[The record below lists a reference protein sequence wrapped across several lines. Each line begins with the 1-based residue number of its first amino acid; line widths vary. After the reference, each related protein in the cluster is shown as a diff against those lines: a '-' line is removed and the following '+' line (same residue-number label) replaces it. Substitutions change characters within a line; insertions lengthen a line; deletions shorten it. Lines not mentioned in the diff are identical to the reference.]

1 MQVKLGAATLVK
13 RAKFNKRSEV
23 MRGNRFS
30 MVLVF
35 SLLSAGT
42 TLTAQNSKDNDRT
55 QFRET
60 QALRMAEDMGLD
72 DKTSKD
78 FKELFGK
85 YAEEMEKA
93 RGQKPE
99 ADKDS
104 RRDRKTL
111 TDAEIDKMIE
121 ESIKQEKETA
131 EVKERYFKEFRKI
144 LTARQTARVLN
155 MDRHIGGRHMDFRAG
170 RHGEDDNLKRPDWNK
185 MKDRRVRDA
194 ASDKTKD

>member
-1 MQVKLGAATLVK
+1 
-13 RAKFNKRSEV
+13 
-23 MRGNRFS
+23 

-42 TLTAQNSKDNDRT
+42 TLTAQNTNDKT
-55 QFRET
+55 LFSET

-93 RGQKPE
+93 RGQNFQ
-99 ADKDS
+99 ADKDN
-104 RRDRKTL
+104 RHEQKPL
-111 TDAEIDKMIE
+111 TDAEIDKMMEQSIE
-121 ESIKQEKETA
+121 QQKKTA
-131 EVKERYFKEFRKI
+131 EIKEKYFKEFRKI

-155 MDRHIGGRHMDFRAG
+155 MDRHRGGRHIGFRG
-170 RHGEDDNLKRPDWNK
+170 DRFGDDSNLKRPDWNTL
-185 MKDRRVRDA
+185 KDRRVRDA
-194 ASDKTKD
+194 ASDKKD

>member
-1 MQVKLGAATLVK
+1 
-13 RAKFNKRSEV
+13 
-23 MRGNRFS
+23 

-42 TLTAQNSKDNDRT
+42 TLMAQNSKDNDKT

-60 QALRMAEDMGLD
+60 QARRMAEDMGLD

-78 FKELFGK
+78 FKELFGR

-93 RGQKPE
+93 KGQHPE
-99 ADKDS
+99 AGKDN
-104 RRDRKTL
+104 RREQKTL

-121 ESIKQEKETA
+121 ESIDQEKKRV
-131 EVKERYFKEFRKI
+131 EVKEKYFKEFRKI

-155 MDRHIGGRHMDFRAG
+155 MDKRRGDRHMDFRG
-170 RHGEDDNLKRPDWNK
+170 GSKGGDDNLKRPDWNK
-185 MKDRRVRDA
+185 MKDRRVRNGA
-194 ASDKTKD
+194 PDKAED